1 LANAGGDSRGSAATV
16 DAKPCHH
23 DTSRIAWA
31 KLLTRVGQAFPLACP
46 NCGGDIRLIADGRQE
61 PASFEPE
68 VRKRKKAR
76 MASTA

>member
-1 LANAGGDSRGSAATV
+1 LALNYRRNVTAGCRVSNWDSQ
-16 DAKPCHH
+16 
-23 DTSRIAWA
+23 
-31 KLLTRVGQAFPLACP
+31 TRLGEAFPLACP
-46 NCGGDIRLIADGRQE
+46 RCSVDIRLIVDGRQE